1 MRKLPRARAALLA
14 VDEHAG
20 ALAAL
25 ARVGRARDPAC
36 VGCHVTG
43 FLQPG
48 GWTLPKGES
57 LNPPRPALGDVGCE
71 ACHGPG
77 QAHVAAAGNK
87 AHPPGT
93 AAPVPATATATV
105 ATATCLGCHTP
116 DVTNGDFDERAFRAA
131 IVGPGHGRPAGALAP
146 GPRPPL

>member
-1 MRKLPRARAALLA
+1 
-14 VDEHAG
+14 
-20 ALAAL
+20 
-25 ARVGRARDPAC
+25 VGRARDPAC

-48 GWTLPKGES
+48 GWTLPTGDHHD
-57 LNPPRPALGDVGCE
+57 PPHPALADVGCE

-77 QAHVAAAGNK
+77 QAHAVAARSKPKIGAGT
-87 AHPPGT
+87 GT
-93 AAPVPATATATV
+93 ETASAPIAAASVS
-105 ATATCLGCHTP
+105 TATCLGCHTP